1 MGEEIKVSMKGS
13 NNVRAGKMASWRCQS
28 KVSGLNAPEVK
39 QFQEMLEVPEG
50 DYDGKF
56 QRVGG

>member
-1 MGEEIKVSMKGS
+1 MK
-13 NNVRAGKMASWRCQS
+13 S
-28 KVSGLNAPEVK
+28 KVCGLNAPEVK

-56 QRVGG
+56 QRVGWLKWLEWENIRVAISKEGKAFVY